1 MILILPKGA
10 FVEIH
15 PRNWGVTQPMSH
27 ELGELFESINGK
39 DHPSFLADV
48 PHPPRMQS
56 SQLKVD
62 VEIPYLKMVH
72 KPGGDWHPV

>member
-1 MILILPKGA
+1 MILLRPKGA

-15 PRNWGVTQPMSH
+15 PRNWGVTQPM

-48 PHPPRMQS
+48 PFPGPRMPS
-56 SQLKVD
+56 SQLKVY
-62 VEIPYLKMVH
+62 I
-72 KPGGDWHPV
+72 